1 MSSGGHAAI
10 GNEAAPRA
18 LFPADVK
25 HRSRHALAMVRHTI
39 NALDVRATVPLVLEI
54 PERRLALDGI
64 GNGCGRTSTIGLNN
78 IYSYIVIIS

>member
-1 MSSGGHAAI
+1 MSSGGHAAV

-25 HRSRHALAMVRHTI
+25 HRSLHALAMVGHAI
-39 NALDVRATVPLVLEI
+39 NAFDVRATVPLVFEV

-64 GNGCGRTSTIGLNN
+64 GNSCGRTSTTGLNK
-78 IYSYIVIIS
+78 IHSYIVIIS